1 MLIKVEIIILFV
13 DLEALVVDYK
23 SRRKKKIIF
32 YPFYSVAV
40 KEVERLERTSKVSDQ
55 ELW

>member
-13 DLEALVVDYK
+13 DLETLVVDYK

-40 KEVERLERTSKVSDQ
+40 KEVEGLERTSKVSDQ